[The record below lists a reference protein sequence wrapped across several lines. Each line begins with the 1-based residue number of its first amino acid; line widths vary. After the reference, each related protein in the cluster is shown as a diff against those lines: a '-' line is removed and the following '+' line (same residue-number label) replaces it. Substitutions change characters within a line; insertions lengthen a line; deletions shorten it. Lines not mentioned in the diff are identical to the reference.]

1 MSLKPSEAWKLWK
14 ALYKSIGARDLLEI
28 LLKNHD
34 KEQVTVQLVNKL
46 TAGIQQLLP
55 VSESRAFEATKPGSR
70 LLEPLEEVL
79 KKPAI
84 DNFGSSLW
92 MPFGAEELRNP
103 FWQPGEDHIASSYD
117 CVSKLGKRELRQELK
132 VAAEISEDQA
142 AMLAALRQLL
152 PESLRRCH
160 RYAHGELVDENER
173 RRGGATKPT
182 KLLGNDDKADS
193 LAAVSDAPK
202 RIGTTSIG
210 DTSVQQEGRQPP
222 RPQPLIDKG
231 GGSQRPEDE
240 SHAGVEPAQ
249 RRVSGRSGARTKY
262 PSDGSDVQIRAT
274 LPAAPRAAEILPKAT
289 SAEVDKAATGKT
301 TKKQTRLKTS
311 TQRAGAGGTSDSC
324 EGRTRM
330 DDPTNAEKRI
340 FKNNTRRTCNW
351 DNIASAIEALL
362 PRGEEF
368 SFDSSWGDLGTLY
381 KVWAKEHTYE
391 GNRDKMLCADSNW
404 KPSKGEI
411 EAKYEEYKKSA
422 APKIRNDLQS
432 IEEALDLPQEYL
444 VARRKN
450 ASC

>member
-46 TAGIQQLLP
+46 TAGIQELLP
-55 VSESRAFEATKPGSR
+55 VSEGRTFEAPKPGSR
-70 LLEPLEEVL
+70 LPEPPEEVL
-79 KKPAI
+79 V
-84 DNFGSSLW
+84 
-92 MPFGAEELRNP
+92 ECR
-103 FWQPGEDHIASSYD
+103 
-117 CVSKLGKRELRQELK
+117 RRR
-132 VAAEISEDQA
+132 AAE
-142 AMLAALRQLL
+142 
-152 PESLRRCH
+152 P
-160 RYAHGELVDENER
+160 
-173 RRGGATKPT
+173 TKP
-182 KLLGNDDKADS
+182 DS
-193 LAAVSDAPK
+193 LAAVSDDPK
-202 RIGTTSIG
+202 RISGMPTTSIG
-210 DTSVQQEGRQPP
+210 ETSVKRGERQPSA
-222 RPQPLIDKG
+222 PQALIDMDRDG
-231 GGSQRPEDE
+231 QRPEDE
-240 SHAGVEPAQ
+240 SHGGVEPAQ
-249 RRVSGRSGARTKY
+249 RRDSGRSGARTKY
-262 PSDGSDVQIRAT
+262 PSDGSDVQIQAT
-274 LPAAPRAAEILPKAT
+274 LPAAPRAVEILPKTT

-340 FKNNTRRTCNW
+340 FKNSTRRTCNW

-362 PRGEEF
+362 PRSAEF

-432 IEEALDLPQEYL
+432 IEEALDLPQGISSGSAKKCLLLKKLKPLIPSLLLRNYDRRR
-444 VARRKN
+444 ARPSSKGMSN
-450 ASC
+450 ADERDNGETSKPLCRQTVVS

>member
-46 TAGIQQLLP
+46 TAGIQKLLP
-55 VSESRAFEATKPGSR
+55 VSERRSFEAPKPGSR
-70 LLEPLEEVL
+70 LPEPPEEVL
-79 KKPAI
+79 
-84 DNFGSSLW
+84 
-92 MPFGAEELRNP
+92 
-103 FWQPGEDHIASSYD
+103 
-117 CVSKLGKRELRQELK
+117 V
-132 VAAEISEDQA
+132 
-142 AMLAALRQLL
+142 
-152 PESLRRCH
+152 
-160 RYAHGELVDENER
+160 ER
-173 RRGGATKPT
+173 RRRGATKPT
-182 KLLGNDDKADS
+182 KPDS
-193 LAAVSDAPK
+193 LAAVNDDPK
-202 RIGTTSIG
+202 RISGMPTTSIG
-210 DTSVQQEGRQPP
+210 ETSVKRGERQPSA
-222 RPQPLIDKG
+222 PQALIDMDRG
-231 GGSQRPEDE
+231 GQRPEDE
-240 SHAGVEPAQ
+240 SHGGVEPAQ

-432 IEEALDLPQEYL
+432 IEEALDLPQGISSGSAKKCLLLKKLKPLIPSLLLRNYDRRR
-444 VARRKN
+444 ARPSSKGMSN
-450 ASC
+450 ADERDNGETSKPLCRQTVVS